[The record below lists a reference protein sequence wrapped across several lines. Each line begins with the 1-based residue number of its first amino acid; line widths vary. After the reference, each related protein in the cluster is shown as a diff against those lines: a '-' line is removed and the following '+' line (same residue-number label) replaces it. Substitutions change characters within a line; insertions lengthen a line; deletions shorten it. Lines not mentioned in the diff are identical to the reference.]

1 MSSRR
6 VATVM
11 AEAYRLAIGKELPPE
26 KAVHFL
32 RDPKAFC
39 DVIRSSG
46 ALNDPTR
53 RAELERLLREE
64 ASDGV

>member
-1 MSSRR
+1 MSSRS
-6 VATVM
+6 VAVVIS
-11 AEAYRLAIGKELPPE
+11 EAYRVAMGKTLPSQEAIR
-26 KAVHFL
+26 FL

-53 RAELERLLREE
+53 RAELEKLLREE
-64 ASDGV
+64 EPDGV

>member
-1 MSSRR
+1 MSSRS

-26 KAVHFL
+26 KAVQFL

-53 RAELERLLREE
+53 RAELEKLLCEE
-64 ASDGV
+64 EPDGV